1 MVPAAGLVLV
11 GYHILVGVA
20 LVDHAPVER
29 QIETLVLDKGV
40 RQIVQIDLAE
50 SADEQAQHT
59 QGRGAGLIGK
69 DLVGEKQIGALLEVA
84 VAVNDAPDA
93 VARGLECRHG
103 VAAVAVED
111 HAEKTVDELMV
122 LQTAVL
128 AAAVGGGRQSPEFT
142 VGHVGKMKQTGKHL
156 LTDIS
161 IKSFG
166 YHRFTEP

>member
-20 LVDHAPVER
+20 FVDHAPVEC

-50 SADEQAQHT
+50 SADEQAEHT

-93 VARGLECRHG
+93 VARGLERRHG

-161 IKSFG
+161 IKSFD

>member
-20 LVDHAPVER
+20 FVDHAPVER

-50 SADEQAQHT
+50 SADEQAEHT
-59 QGRGAGLIGK
+59 QRRGAGLIGK

-93 VARGLECRHG
+93 VARGLERRHG

-161 IKSFG
+161 IKSFD

>member
-20 LVDHAPVER
+20 FVDHAPVER

-50 SADEQAQHT
+50 SADEQAEHT
-59 QGRGAGLIGK
+59 QRRGAGLIGK

-93 VARGLECRHG
+93 VARGLERRHG
-103 VAAVAVED
+103 VAAVTVED